1 MPNAMQFLPR
11 LSGALGF
18 ASWCNSN
25 VIAIIGN
32 GPLLIATCTVV
43 ESTSR
48 PRSTHQSPRALYSD
62 LRHGQLASP
71 RRRRIYGTMP
81 CRVQSRLDCSEA
93 SCQRHAPVKE
103 SQYLDVLYRSLH
115 HVAGF
120 TSRQCLL
127 IIGLANRVQSC
138 ATIDKRLHDVG
149 VQTRRCR
156 SSCKVQSDPSCTVP
170 PCWRH
175 APVVELQY
183 LGVLCRSPHVAKST
197 SRHCLTID

>member
-1 MPNAMQFLPR
+1 MTNAMQFLPR

-48 PRSTHQSPRALYSD
+48 PRNTHQSLRTLHSD
-62 LRHGQLASP
+62 LRYGQLTSP

-93 SCQRHAPVKE
+93 PCRRHAPVKE
-103 SQYLDVLYRSLH
+103 PQYLDVLQVYRSLH
-115 HVAGF
+115 HVAGS
-120 TSRQCLL
+120 TSRQCRAHNSPCKSRSELRHDR
-127 IIGLANRVQSC
+127 LATAR
-138 ATIDKRLHDVG
+138 
-149 VQTRRCR
+149 RRCTYETMPF
-156 SSCKVQSDPSCTVP
+156 K
-170 PCWRH
+170 
-175 APVVELQY
+175 L
-183 LGVLCRSPHVAKST
+183 
-197 SRHCLTID
+197 

>member
-18 ASWCNSN
+18 APWCNSN

-48 PRSTHQSPRALYSD
+48 PRSTHQGPRALYSD

-93 SCQRHAPVKE
+93 PCRRHAPVKE
-103 SQYLDVLYRSLH
+103 SQYLDVYYRSLH
-115 HVAGF
+115 HVAGS
-120 TSRQCLL
+120 TSRQCRAHNSPCKSRSELRHDR
-127 IIGLANRVQSC
+127 LATAR
-138 ATIDKRLHDVG
+138 
-149 VQTRRCR
+149 RRCTYETMPF
-156 SSCKVQSDPSCTVP
+156 K
-170 PCWRH
+170 
-175 APVVELQY
+175 L
-183 LGVLCRSPHVAKST
+183 
-197 SRHCLTID
+197 